1 METMNQGI
9 RARGRSSFSYAI
21 FGTSLAILS
30 AIAAGVSTDLNAA
43 RDRQDLSSLD
53 ACIAK
58 LKQTAQA
65 APKNAEAQYRLALA
79 YSYAAEVAT
88 ELHDKK
94 KAESYAENGMESA
107 KLALAS
113 NDGNAEYHR
122 LLGDLCGQVIPANP
136 LLGAL
141 KYGQCAHDEIDKAI
155 RLDPKLALAYVS
167 QGVGNYYLPS
177 SMGGGTDLALKDFD
191 KAISLNPNLAE
202 AYLWKGIALR
212 KAGRNG
218 EARQALE
225 KALQLDA
232 NRVWAKQ
239 QLDKTPSS

>member
-1 METMNQGI
+1 METMSQGI
-9 RARGRSSFSYAI
+9 KAPRRSLALYAI
-21 FGTSLAILS
+21 FLMLTVVVAGLASGLMN
-30 AIAAGVSTDLNAA
+30 DLTAA

-53 ACIAK
+53 ACIGK
-58 LKQTAQA
+58 SKQAAQA
-65 APKNAEAQYRLALA
+65 DPKKADLQYQLALA

-107 KLALAS
+107 KQALAS
-113 NDGNAEYHR
+113 NNGNAEYHR

-141 KYGQCAHDEIDKAI
+141 KYGQCARDEIEKAI
-155 RLDPKLALAYVS
+155 QLDAKLALAYVS

-177 SMGGGTDLALKDFD
+177 SMGGGIGLALKDFD
-191 KAISLNPNLAE
+191 KAISLNSNLAE

-218 EARQALE
+218 EARQVLE
-225 KALQLDA
+225 KALQLDP
-232 NRVWAKQ
+232 NRLWVRQ
-239 QLDKTPSS
+239 QLDKTPAA